1 MCQEI
6 HENYAYYNEQDYI
19 MRNTYDIYNLDY
31 QIYNT
36 NITNITNNIRYYKN
50 TSRTRRMKLYKTLR
64 GAYAVDA
71 HIRRIRQ
78 SYIDNIINCTVT
90 K

>member
-31 QIYNT
+31 QIYNI
-36 NITNITNNIRYYKN
+36 NITNTNTIRYYKN
-50 TSRTRRMKLYKTLR
+50 TLRTRMKLYKTLR
-64 GAYAVDA
+64 GVNAVDA

-78 SYIDNIINCTVT
+78 SYI
-90 K
+90 